1 MDGSVRVFCSQMM
14 WSRRGRLVGLGVWFS
29 LRVREVPGSNPG
41 RARFD
46 YFPLPYSVLQ
56 FVFWYFVFGRIRLI
70 TLIRLIVCDLDGF
83 AWFDLIWFDGVRAHS
98 VEFQL
103 IGFMVVTVWER
114 LLPCCMQCACCLSSC
129 VAAVVDVAV
138 GADGLKREQV
148 ELSDGRQ

>member
-1 MDGSVRVFCSQMM
+1 MDGSVRVLRSQMM

-83 AWFDLIWFDGVRAHS
+83 AWFDGVRADS
-98 VEFQL
+98 VEFEL
-103 IGFMVVTVWER
+103 IGFMVVIVWVAIVAILHAMRVLPVVLRCSSSGCSSGCGWIEEGTGRVER
-114 LLPCCMQCACCLSSC
+114 
-129 VAAVVDVAV
+129 
-138 GADGLKREQV
+138 R
-148 ELSDGRQ
+148 